1 MNVLNWK
8 KKLTRKKEKNLQR
21 KGKSVEM
28 LRKKRKWEN
37 QDLNSI
43 NFRARILKVRVN
55 VIDRN
60 KLISSLKL
68 IPPLYL

>member
-1 MNVLNWK
+1 MFLIEK

-28 LRKKRKWEN
+28 LRKKR
-37 QDLNSI
+37 NSI

-68 IPPLYL
+68 IPPCTCKIHPL

>member
-28 LRKKRKWEN
+28 LRKKR
-37 QDLNSI
+37 NSI